1 MKTKVIINV
10 SGNNIRRFISKLINI
25 KIEIL
30 NIEYLSSRE
39 ANIEI
44 YNNDLKKVKSL
55 KSIYEIKIKE
65 YKGYL
70 RLKRL
75 FRKNIIFAA
84 SLFLGFILI
93 IFLSNVIFK
102 VEVVHND
109 NKLRTILY
117 EELSN
122 YDIKKYKLKKDYD
135 DIQIIKSEILKKYKD
150 KIEWLEIIEDGTKY
164 IVRVEERKIINNS
177 EEVKPRNIIAKCDAV
192 IKKILATNGLVVK
205 EVNNYVKKGDIIIS
219 GNVYLNDLIKDTV
232 RANGSVYGE
241 VWYQVS
247 IEYPFNYQEE
257 KLTGNEKDI
266 YVIKLFNHVIGFNQ
280 YKNKITEDKVL
291 YKNNYFPLSII
302 KQKQR
307 ETNIIDEVYTI
318 DEVIDKALEL
328 GRSKINAK
336 LGESEFIITEKKLKL
351 NIKNSKIVLDMFY
364 STYEN
369 ITDYEEIG

>member
-75 FRKNIIFAA
+75 FRKNIFFAA

-192 IKKILATNGLVVK
+192 IKKILATNGQVVK

-266 YVIKLFNHVIGFNQ
+266 YVIKLFNHVIGLNQ
-280 YKNKITEDKVL
+280 YKNKITEDKLL